1 MKSCKMLP
9 ILQIHAVYCV
19 KPEGYNDGLKKL
31 IVSQFELLPGVCMYM
46 HFKTCEGC

>member
-31 IVSQFELLPGVCMYM
+31 IVSQFELLPSCVYVYAFQNM
-46 HFKTCEGC
+46 